1 MLHCAKSNIKQLKA
15 NKTKLY
21 FKPRLLKKLKKR
33 INPGTKPAQI
43 LFSEISQLQDFIKGL
58 YLKDLMKR
66 TLLKRLY

>member
-15 NKTKLY
+15 NKTKLD

-58 YLKDLMKR
+58 YLKDLMNR